1 MGVTAAGVIISEQ
14 TYGGKI
20 DAGQVA
26 YLKSDGKWYLA
37 RANSGATSAGDLAI
51 ALDSGVAGGKGRL
64 VKLGYVNNTAWSW
77 TPGAPLYLSAATA
90 GGLTQTRPTGA
101 GNVVREVATVA
112 SDPSTIYFDPSPSSG
127 PLATVEGL
135 TAEKGDLIIGQ
146 AGAWAKL
153 PVSTDPLARLRPNSS
168 AASGLEWGKD
178 VPELLNRVVYET
190 DGVGNTLEIH
200 EVWIPQFKSKYWSQ
214 ENLNNLDCGG
224 FWIDKYQACMFDAT
238 GSSHGSVS
246 ANNPGLNGAACK
258 PHVVPWS
265 DINWS
270 NARAAVENRGGAA
283 NKATGTCAPYS
294 GGSTT
299 QFYAENAGHLIGRR
313 VYITQGDVTY
323 VRRVVRTGGDTT
335 ADPNAAKLVE
345 FYPALP
351 APVTSDDEYTIVRR
365 FLPGGYEWFSL
376 AALARIL
383 MVECGLPYCKGNT
396 DWGKFHGDPRE
407 RVYEGIPDPVRPG
420 YSGNAIARTLTGS
433 GPLSWSLNGKESGVW
448 DLKGNVWEWVDLRIG
463 TAANHTIDAEYPGA
477 GHLLP
482 STNGRVQALYDPA
495 PDGAR
500 SLGAEIFAPKTIGSA
515 QAEFDSNYYYQNT
528 GQRAAVRGGS
538 WGIAAR
544 AGLFYLTVYGAPSYV
559 FYNIGFRGVC

>member
-1 MGVTAAGVIISEQ
+1 MAVTAAGVIISDQ
-14 TYGGKI
+14 IYGATVN
-20 DAGQVA
+20 AGQVV

-37 RANSGATSAGDLAI
+37 RANSVVTSAGDLAV
-51 ALDSGVAGGKGRL
+51 ALDSGAAGEKGRL
-64 VKLGYVNNTAWSW
+64 VKLGYVKNTAWSW

-127 PLATVEGL
+127 PLATVGGL
-135 TAEKGDLIIGQ
+135 TAEKGDLIVGQ

-178 VPELLNRVVYET
+178 VPELRNRIVFEK

-200 EVWIPQFKSKYWSQ
+200 EVWIPLFKSKYWSQ

-238 GSSHGSVS
+238 GSSRGSVS
-246 ANNPGLNGAACK
+246 VNDPGLNGAACK
-258 PHVVPWS
+258 PHVVPWT

-270 NARAAVENRGGAA
+270 NARVAVENRGGAA
-283 NKATGTCAPYS
+283 NRKSGTCTPLTEAS
-294 GGSTT
+294 ASK
-299 QFYAENAGHLIGRR
+299 FYVQDISHLIGRR
-313 VYITQGDVTY
+313 VYITQGNVTY
-323 VRRVVRTGGDTT
+323 VRRVVRTGGNTT
-335 ADPNAAKLVE
+335 ADSNAAKLVE

-351 APVTSDDEYTIVRR
+351 APVTSDDKYTIVRR

-420 YSGNAIARTLTGS
+420 HQGNAISRTLTGS
-433 GPLSWSLNGKESGVW
+433 GPRSWSLNGKESGVW
-448 DLKGNVWEWVDLRIG
+448 DLKGNVWEWVDLLIG
-463 TAANHTIDAEYPGA
+463 TADHTIDAEYPGA

-482 STNGRVQALYDPA
+482 ATDGYVQALYDPA

-515 QAEFDSNYYYQNT
+515 QAEFDSNRYYENT
-528 GQRAAVRGGS
+528 GQRAAARGGFWYS
-538 WGIAAR
+538 AAN
-544 AGLFYLTVYGAPSYV
+544 AGLFCLGVSIAPSHVSYD
-559 FYNIGFRGVC
+559 FGFRGVC

>member
-14 TYGGKI
+14 TFGGTVA
-20 DAGQVA
+20 AGQVA

-37 RANSGATSAGDLAI
+37 QANSGATSAGDLAI

-90 GGLTQTRPTGA
+90 GGLTQTRPTGV
-101 GNVVREVATVA
+101 GNVVREVATA
-112 SDPSTIYFDPSPSSG
+112 SNDPGTIYFDPSPSSG

-135 TAEKGDLIIGQ
+135 TAEKGDLIVGQ

-153 PVSTDPLARLRPNSS
+153 PVGDPWEEIHPNPSVAGGLAWRPTVPDLRNRILRIKDS
-168 AASGLEWGKD
+168 A
-178 VPELLNRVVYET
+178 
-190 DGVGNTLEIH
+190 GNDLEIH
-200 EVWIPQFKSKYWSQ
+200 QVWIPPFDS
-214 ENLNNLDCGG
+214 EGFPDPNLNEIECGG

-238 GSSHGSVS
+238 NVSRGSSGTNS
-246 ANNPGLNGAACK
+246 PGTHGAASK
-258 PHVVPWS
+258 PGVVIWT
-265 DINWS
+265 DINWT
-270 NARAAVENRGGAA
+270 NAKIAIENRGGAA
-283 NKATGTCAPYS
+283 NKATGACAPYS

-299 QFYAENAGHLIGRR
+299 QFYVEHAGHLIGRR
-313 VYITQGDVTY
+313 VYITQGGVTY

-335 ADPNAAKLVE
+335 ADPDAAKLVE

-351 APVTSDDEYTIVRR
+351 APVTSGDTYTIVRR

-420 YSGNAIARTLTGS
+420 YNGNAISRVLTGS

-448 DLKGNVWEWVDLRIG
+448 DLKGNVWEWVDLLVG
-463 TAANHTIDAEYPGA
+463 TTADHTIDAKYPGA
-477 GHLLP
+477 GHVLP
-482 STNGRVQALYDPA
+482 ATNGNVQALYDPA

-528 GQRAAVRGGS
+528 GQRAAKRGGGWS
-538 WGIAAR
+538 SAAD
-544 AGLFYLTVYGAPSYV
+544 AGLFSLYVNYAPSDVGSYL
-559 FYNIGFRGVC
+559 GFRGVC